1 MCSLLLGFSTV
12 ASINQH
18 ISRGVLFLQ
27 DSILWN
33 NKTSTSKNT
42 GKTSYF
48 PKVLFTSKYFFI
60 LCRSVLLIFLNPLT
74 LSAHQYLDLSHTHTH
89 RQSSLC
95 VCFISGINPSLLFLW
110 KLLFCLWWW
119 YCTCTPPPH
128 FYSLSLSL
136 CSLQL
141 GGHTQKTALCIF
153 ILRETCSFCLWS
165 PINGCLVCDRPTH
178 PKLWICCRST
188 WTRLFRTLNLKT
200 KDQAGGG
207 CLWLSNF
214 MLKRHQKQLQRHPRQ
229 FRLVGR
235 GHFWAH
241 RLRWLCLAVSS
252 SSI

>member
-60 LCRSVLLIFLNPLT
+60 LCHSVLLIFLNPLT
-74 LSAHQYLDLSHTHTH
+74 WSAHQYLDLSLTHTHT
-89 RQSSLC
+89 RLS
-95 VCFISGINPSLLFLW
+95 FISGINPSLLFLW

-128 FYSLSLSL
+128 FYSLSLCVLYNLVATHRKQHCVFLSL
-136 CSLQL
+136 E
-141 GGHTQKTALCIF
+141 K
-153 ILRETCSFCLWS
+153 
-165 PINGCLVCDRPTH
+165 LVA
-178 PKLWICCRST
+178 S
-188 WTRLFRTLNLKT
+188 
-200 KDQAGGG
+200 
-207 CLWLSNF
+207 
-214 MLKRHQKQLQRHPRQ
+214 
-229 FRLVGR
+229 
-235 GHFWAH
+235 
-241 RLRWLCLAVSS
+241 VSDLL
-252 SSI
+252 

>member
-42 GKTSYF
+42 GKASYF

-60 LCRSVLLIFLNPLT
+60 LCHSVLLIFLNPLT
-74 LSAHQYLDLSHTHTH
+74 WSAHQYLD
-89 RQSSLC
+89 
-95 VCFISGINPSLLFLW
+95 LLFLW

-128 FYSLSLSL
+128 FYSLSL

-153 ILRETCSFCLWS
+153 ILRETCSFCLRS
-165 PINGCLVCDRPTH
+165 PLNGCLVCDRPTH

-188 WTRLFRTLNLKT
+188 WTRLFQTLNLKT
-200 KDQAGGG
+200 KDQAGGS
-207 CLWLSNF
+207 CLSADVIFIAFSAFSFHLNLGKSN
-214 MLKRHQKQLQRHPRQ
+214 
-229 FRLVGR
+229 
-235 GHFWAH
+235 
-241 RLRWLCLAVSS
+241 
-252 SSI
+252 